1 MKENFPNLTKEI
13 DIQVQEAQTSCTQK
27 MTTSTHII
35 IKVTKVKDKDRT
47 LKAARKK
54 QSYLQRTS
62 HKIISRFLKRN
73 FADKNRMARNIQSD
87 EKQGPTI
94 FFGL

>member
-1 MKENFPNLTKEI
+1 MKENFHNLVKEI

-27 MTTSTHII
+27 ITTSTHII

-54 QSYLQRTS
+54 QRVTYKGVPIR
-62 HKIISRFLKRN
+62 IS
-73 FADKNRMARNIQSD
+73 ADFQKKLCRQKGTGNKYS
-87 EKQGPTI
+87 K
-94 FFGL
+94 L